1 MYYFRKNMYMTP
13 NKICS
18 ENMADRANFKP
29 KLNITCTGPGHV
41 LNTITVVIKPVA
53 RTTFVTQEIWT

>member
-18 ENMADRANFKP
+18 ENMADRANFKT

-41 LNTITVVIKPVA
+41 LNTITMVIKPGA

>member
-1 MYYFRKNMYMTP
+1 MYMTP
-13 NKICS
+13 NKMCS
-18 ENMADRANFKP
+18 EKMADRANFKP

-41 LNTITVVIKPVA
+41 LNTITVVIKPGA